1 VNKLIQAFARFAP
14 KYMAKY
20 QSDMPYRHKK
30 ALLNF
35 KECRTEKYGL
45 LEEACPSCG
54 LVETKRGACRNR
66 ACPKCNN
73 SGTEEWIEKAKKR
86 LPNVPYFHLV
96 FTVPSELHFIARR
109 NQAVFYDKLMKA
121 VGETLT
127 AFGASDKWVHG
138 QIGFMSVLHTWDS
151 KLLYFPHVHVLMLG
165 GYLDSAGE
173 FVPIQRE
180 NVFPTRCLSKRF
192 KTTLLKSLRD
202 ALDENIPSKFWN
214 LAWVVYNKKT
224 FPGTQDV
231 VTYLG
236 RYIKRIGI
244 GASRIERVDKHGVCF
259 RYRHRLNEGKSE
271 FRSMALSGEEFMRR
285 YMQHI
290 LPKGFVRIRYVG
302 LLHTRFALELER
314 IKRNN
319 GEVIEQPED
328 KPVEKP
334 CKECDVPRVV
344 VREIR
349 PWWEGLRKR
358 SGNSISL
365 REAMEVNAKA
375 RAEMNLDGSR
385 GRDRAPPH
393 NNLVERPAG
402 GRHDARLR
410 EPRAGSLRARPSGP
424 APSGRPRRSP
434 ERYTDGIK
442 IP

>member
-1 VNKLIQAFARFAP
+1 
-14 KYMAKY
+14 
-20 QSDMPYRHKK
+20 
-30 ALLNF
+30 
-35 KECRTEKYGL
+35 
-45 LEEACPSCG
+45 
-54 LVETKRGACRNR
+54 
-66 ACPKCNN
+66 
-73 SGTEEWIEKAKKR
+73 
-86 LPNVPYFHLV
+86 
-96 FTVPSELHFIARR
+96 
-109 NQAVFYDKLMKA
+109 
-121 VGETLT
+121 
-127 AFGASDKWVHG
+127 
-138 QIGFMSVLHTWDS
+138 
-151 KLLYFPHVHVLMLG
+151 
-165 GYLDSAGE
+165 
-173 FVPIQRE
+173 
-180 NVFPTRCLSKRF
+180 
-192 KTTLLKSLRD
+192 
-202 ALDENIPSKFWN
+202 
-214 LAWVVYNKKT
+214 
-224 FPGTQDV
+224 
-231 VTYLG
+231 
-236 RYIKRIGI
+236 
-244 GASRIERVDKHGVCF
+244 
-259 RYRHRLNEGKSE
+259 
-271 FRSMALSGEEFMRR
+271 MALSGEEFMRR

-442 IP
+442 DKTMTIITRQDYEKWENEVRAQKSCWFPPPLSLRASGLRPCSQLNRALYGRNKDSVTVGPMNGRRAAFIIKK